1 MSHVVEDQVKRTPNA
16 IPLLTGFYASSEE
29 HQIVRLCGGRT
40 YSSNPR
46 TIDSM
51 LFVFL
56 ERTVLTAP
64 PRQATW
70 TIGDVTGA
78 LKASKSTGQVILMVQ
93 VTGYCTHDSGSGAV
107 KWRQEKDSLHFV
119 TDGSLPQHCASEWCS
134 ITPEIEPLDGWS
146 VTYNGQN
153 LNPVVA
159 EAKMSPKYDACLYSN
174 DIAVLELDQDIL
186 FDNAL
191 PICLPDDPLQPSQQE
206 LMVANYVGVNK
217 DPEKQAIMV
226 SDDSKPDYDH

>member
-1 MSHVVEDQVKRTPNA
+1 MCNGALITFRH
-16 IPLLTGFYASSEE
+16 I
-29 HQIVRLCGGRT
+29 
-40 YSSNPR
+40 
-46 TIDSM
+46 
-51 LFVFL
+51 
-56 ERTVLTAP
+56 LTA
-64 PRQATW
+64 AHCLVDLDTY
-70 TIGDVTGA
+70 VN
-78 LKASKSTGQVILMVQ
+78 SGQCQ
-93 VTGYCTHDSGSGAV
+93 VP
-107 KWRQEKDSLHFV
+107 KKQRR
-119 TDGSLPQHCASEWCS
+119 
-134 ITPEIEPLDGWS
+134 TPEIEPLDGWS

-191 PICLPDDPLQPSQQE
+191 PICLPDGLKFALSNEAILSCYTAVDPLQPSQQE

-226 SDDSKPDYDH
+226 SDDSKPDYDHIGTVKKALLDHINQETDIN